1 MFENPEEAR
10 RYLQDTLLQKRRSA
24 VGALLQQEEIT
35 RSDLELI
42 ARHTGDDTTGLLKD
56 AWVKYLSTEP
66 ETDELVDL
74 MIHTPDDYLVPL
86 LHDALE
92 ARDISE
98 ETWDRIARESDN
110 PYVDAAEQTHNLFR
124 NPAFK

>member
-1 MFENPEEAR
+1 MFDNSEEAR

-24 VGALLQQEEIT
+24 VGALLQQEDIT

-56 AWVKYLSTEP
+56 AWAKYLSTEP

-86 LHDALE
+86 LHDELE

-110 PYVDAAEQTHNLFR
+110 PYVDAAKQTHALFR